1 MSGFTTS
8 FPTTGRSPPIA
19 QRRPEQTALAFFILL
34 SSLLSHQTPLSIN
47 TFPNHIAEV
56 ELVRRLRAKDRT
68 ALEYLYDHYSAA
80 LYGAIFRIIQKEA
93 VAEEVLQDVFLKIW
107 DKFEYYD
114 ASKGKLFTWL
124 LNIARNQAIDKTRS
138 REISKD
144 RKTSDIQNVVSRID
158 SEAYIEQ
165 RVDGIGVKDILK
177 NLPKEQHFIV
187 EYLYLKGYTQSE
199 LAEEF
204 NIPLGTVKTRLRM
217 AMQQLRTILEV
228 TTT

>member
-1 MSGFTTS
+1 MHGSPDHPDFFYS
-8 FPTTGRSPPIA
+8 PFFPYFHTKRPRSIDPF
-19 QRRPEQTALAFFILL
+19 R
-34 SSLLSHQTPLSIN
+34 
-47 TFPNHIAEV
+47 NHITEA

-107 DKFEYYD
+107 DKFDQYD

-124 LNIARNQAIDKTRS
+124 LNVARHQAIDKTRS

-144 RKTSDIQNVVSRID
+144 RKTDDIQNVVSKID
-158 SEAYIEQ
+158 NEDYIEQ

-177 NLPKEQHFIV
+177 DLPKEQHFVV
-187 EYLYLKGYTQSE
+187 EHLYLKGYTQSE
-199 LAEEF
+199 LADEF
-204 NIPLGTVKTRLRM
+204 NIPLGTVKTRLRL
-217 AMQQLRTILEV
+217 AMQQLRTTLGA
-228 TTT
+228 TT